1 MKPSRIV
8 VIFLIA
14 CAALVWLFNGTM
26 VVVMLTGKYPMKHA
40 ETAPEEKV
48 FSSMAAVADSAL
60 KYRPKSSSARF
71 NGNFENPFRSAG
83 EAFAPSVKKSAP
95 LPGSQVKLT
104 LKGVLLKKQPLAIL
118 EDESGKTYICGVDET
133 VKEQRVVKIES
144 TSVTLRNSLGAYTL
158 TVKE

>member
-1 MKPSRIV
+1 
-8 VIFLIA
+8 
-14 CAALVWLFNGTM
+14 
-26 VVVMLTGKYPMKHA
+26 
-40 ETAPEEKV
+40 
-48 FSSMAAVADSAL
+48 
-60 KYRPKSSSARF
+60 
-71 NGNFENPFRSAG
+71 
-83 EAFAPSVKKSAP
+83 